1 MGWVIT
7 FAVLTI
13 INLIGVIDKRNK
25 NRFISLIFL
34 VITSTFTIISIESLE
49 LSSELKNQR

>member
-34 VITSTFTIISIESLE
+34 VITSTFTIISIAEYI
-49 LSSELKNQR
+49 NG